1 MIEWFMT
8 AVGHLPDVLILLAG
22 AVTLALIAMMVAAL
36 SRRLLFANGSGEN
49 DRHAKLAEIVHGSL
63 LAFTVFV
70 LALVLN
76 DVRGNLG
83 RADDAT
89 LREAAT
95 MTRLDLELKFAKV
108 PESAAAR
115 QALRSYAS
123 AVVVYD
129 WPSLGTYNPSLS
141 AQSEN
146 ALLDLI
152 EAVDR
157 VTLVAP
163 RSASALKSHLD
174 KLQDLRQGRLETATK
189 SVARVLWWT
198 IAAFLLGAMIMN
210 GRHPVDLASLGLIS
224 LHIGAIGLVIALIL
238 VMDEPFRGQTS
249 ILPDPITKAFE
260 TSAAP

>member
-1 MIEWFMT
+1 MIEWLVIALGQSQDGFILAT
-8 AVGHLPDVLILLAG
+8 GAIILALLALLV
-22 AVTLALIAMMVAAL
+22 AVV
-36 SRRLLFANGSGEN
+36 SRRLLFKNGMGEN
-49 DRHAKLAEIVHGSL
+49 DQHTKLAEIVHGSL

-95 MTRLDLELKFAKV
+95 MTRLDLELKLAHV
-108 PESAAAR
+108 PEATAAR
-115 QALRSYAS
+115 KALRTYAT
-123 AVVVYD
+123 AVVNYD
-129 WPSLGTYNPSLS
+129 WPALGTYKPDLS
-141 AQSEN
+141 SEGGT

-152 EAVDR
+152 EAVDQ
-157 VTLVAP
+157 VALAAP
-163 RSASALKSHLD
+163 RSASALKAQAD

-189 SVARVLWWT
+189 SVARVLWWA

-210 GRHPVDLASLGLIS
+210 GRHRIDLTSAGLIT
-224 LHIGAIGLVIALIL
+224 LHIGSIGLVIALIL

-249 ILPDPITKAFE
+249 IAPDPIAKAFQ